1 MINKDRI
8 VPIVKTDLLSAYGTM
23 LTLGAMLSSVGFSYD
38 ILKSSDIPGNF
49 SVTGS
54 GGAGNFLC
62 DQPVKSLDIP
72 ADVTDCMVFFVADY
86 DFGGLTVAGAAPT
99 FGEGYTNDTILPD
112 CATLYSAFLTSGTV
126 TVTAVTPVSE

>member
-1 MINKDRI
+1 MINTNRI

-23 LTLGAMLSSVGFSYD
+23 LALAGVSYGV
-38 ILKSSDIPGNF
+38 LKSSDILGDF
-49 SVTGS
+49 AVTGS
-54 GGAGNFLC
+54 GAAGNFLC

-72 ADVTDCMVFFVADY
+72 AAVTGCTVYFVAGY

-112 CATLYSAFLTSGTV
+112 CATLFKAVLSSGTV
-126 TVTAVTPVSE
+126 TVTAATPVSE

>member
-23 LTLGAMLSSVGFSYD
+23 LTLAGFSYD

-54 GGAGNFLC
+54 GDAGNFLC
-62 DQPVKSLDIP
+62 DQPVRSLDIP

-99 FGEGYTNDTILPD
+99 FDEEGYTNDTILPD

-126 TVTAVTPVSE
+126 TVNAVTPVSE

>member
-8 VPIVKTDLLSAYGTM
+8 VPIVKTDLLSNYGTM
-23 LTLGAMLSSVGFSYD
+23 LALANVSYAV
-38 ILKSSDIPGNF
+38 LESSDILGDF

-54 GGAGNFLC
+54 GTAGNFLC

-72 ADVTDCMVFFVADY
+72 ADVTGCTVYFVAGY

-112 CATLYSAFLTSGTV
+112 CATLFKAVLSSGTV
-126 TVTAVTPVSE
+126 TVTALTPVTE

>member
-1 MINKDRI
+1 MINTNRI
-8 VPIVKTDLLSAYGTM
+8 VPVVKTDLLSAYGTM
-23 LTLGAMLSSVGFSYD
+23 LALAAVSCVV
-38 ILKSSDIPGNF
+38 LKSSDILGDF

-54 GGAGNFLC
+54 GSAGSFLC

-72 ADVTDCMVFFVADY
+72 AAVTGCTVYFVAGY

-99 FGEGYTNDTILPD
+99 FGDGYTNDTIISD
-112 CATLYSAFLTSGTV
+112 CATLFKAVLSSGTV

>member
-8 VPIVKTDLLSAYGTM
+8 VPVVKTDLLSAYGTM
-23 LTLGAMLSSVGFSYD
+23 LALADVSYAV
-38 ILKSSDIPGNF
+38 LESSDILGDF

-54 GGAGNFLC
+54 GAAGNFLC

-72 ADVTDCMVFFVADY
+72 ADVTGCTVYFVAGY

-112 CATLYSAFLTSGTV
+112 CATLFKAVLSSGTV
-126 TVTAVTPVSE
+126 TVTALTPVTE

>member
-1 MINKDRI
+1 MINTNRI
-8 VPIVKTDLLSAYGTM
+8 VPIVKADLLSIYGTM
-23 LTLGAMLSSVGFSYD
+23 LALASVSYGV
-38 ILKSSDIPGNF
+38 LKSSDILGDF

-54 GGAGNFLC
+54 GAAGNFLC

-72 ADVTDCMVFFVADY
+72 AAVTGCTVYFVAGY

-99 FGEGYTNDTILPD
+99 FGDSYTNDTILPD
-112 CATLYSAFLTSGTV
+112 CATLFKAVLSSGTV

>member
-1 MINKDRI
+1 MINTNRI
-8 VPIVKTDLLSAYGTM
+8 VPVVKTDLLSAYGTM
-23 LTLGAMLSSVGFSYD
+23 LALAAVSCVV
-38 ILKSSDIPGNF
+38 LKSSDILGDF

-54 GGAGNFLC
+54 GSAGSFLC

-72 ADVTDCMVFFVADY
+72 AAVTGCTVYFVAGY

-99 FGEGYTNDTILPD
+99 FGDGYTNDTILPD
-112 CATLYSAFLTSGTV
+112 CATLFKAVLSSGTV